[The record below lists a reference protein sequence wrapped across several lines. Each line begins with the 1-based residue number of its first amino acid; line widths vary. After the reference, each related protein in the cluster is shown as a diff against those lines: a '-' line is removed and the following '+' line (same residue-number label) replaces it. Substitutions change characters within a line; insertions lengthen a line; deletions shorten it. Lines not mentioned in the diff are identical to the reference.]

1 MFDFLYLKLRSAGC
15 PKGNYIAERRI
26 CRGRAKWEKQGVR
39 EPEDEKGDPR
49 NRCRE
54 DTSYRV
60 GVVRVEF
67 QNSRFFTGPY
77 PFSRKAVK
85 L

>member
-1 MFDFLYLKLRSAGC
+1 MFVFLYLKLRSAGC
-15 PKGNYIAERRI
+15 PKGNYIAERSI
-26 CRGRAKWEKQGVR
+26 WRGRAKWEKQGVK

-67 QNSRFFTGPY
+67 QMGWFYVT
-77 PFSRKAVK
+77 
-85 L
+85 